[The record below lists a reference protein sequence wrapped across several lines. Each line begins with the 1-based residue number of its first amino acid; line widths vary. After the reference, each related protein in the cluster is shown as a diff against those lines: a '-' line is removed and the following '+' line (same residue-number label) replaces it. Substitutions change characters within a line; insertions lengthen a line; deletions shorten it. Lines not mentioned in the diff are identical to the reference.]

1 MIKIKKNHVR
11 WAINVIR
18 PDYGK
23 PAHTVLEAE
32 TYLLQDCASQYSV
45 SYKLNSYISF
55 ESERY
60 DRLRGKPLVDFFENR
75 EDF

>member
-45 SYKLNSYISF
+45 YKLDSYKSF
-55 ESERY
+55 GSERF
-60 DRLRGKPLVDFFENR
+60 DRLRGKSLVDFFENR